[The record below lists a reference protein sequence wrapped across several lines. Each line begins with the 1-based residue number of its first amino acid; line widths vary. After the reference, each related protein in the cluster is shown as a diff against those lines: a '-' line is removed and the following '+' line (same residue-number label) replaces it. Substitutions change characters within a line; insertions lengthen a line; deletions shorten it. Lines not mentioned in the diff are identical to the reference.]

1 MKKFYDASLMSLS
14 DASGKLNIFALA
26 VPIFFQQIFT
36 LLLST
41 VNTVALMQVSGDAV
55 TAINVASSVLFIPT
69 AILTMPATGILI
81 ILCIALGLGEADTV
95 SNAYVSGMR
104 CLFAASAVI
113 SVICV
118 AFAMPFM
125 ELMNISGT
133 VLDYAVIYF
142 KIRSVFLVLD
152 ALIVYLTA
160 VLRAHG
166 RAESTLVSG
175 IIVNAVNAL
184 LSVMVVK
191 NIIFSDNKII
201 GVSVAAVIG
210 QLAGVCYSFGTLYG
224 SKCIKRGGS
233 FKTEIAVKIFKI
245 GIPGGFSILAY
256 NISTMLVTA
265 MVATLGTEMVNT
277 SVFVTNIS
285 NYTYKFG
292 YAMAQAG
299 GIMMGRLYGA
309 GNCSKAKSLFAQNIR
324 CIPII
329 NAMLSIAV
337 FVFSNKI
344 MMIFTDNANIIGF
357 SHYLF
362 LASVPVQI
370 FRGMTHV
377 GENALCSAED
387 TVYTSIVSISSC
399 FLINVLLCWIFCI
412 KLGFGLYGYYIAS
425 AVDEGM
431 RGLMYRI
438 RWNKGKPLQKFER

>member
-1 MKKFYDASLMSLS
+1 M
-14 DASGKLNIFALA
+14 
-26 VPIFFQQIFT
+26 
-36 LLLST
+36 
-41 VNTVALMQVSGDAV
+41 
-55 TAINVASSVLFIPT
+55 
-69 AILTMPATGILI
+69 
-81 ILCIALGLGEADTV
+81 
-95 SNAYVSGMR
+95 
-104 CLFAASAVI
+104 
-113 SVICV
+113 
-118 AFAMPFM
+118 
-125 ELMNISGT
+125 
-133 VLDYAVIYF
+133 
-142 KIRSVFLVLD
+142 
-152 ALIVYLTA
+152 
-160 VLRAHG
+160 
-166 RAESTLVSG
+166 
-175 IIVNAVNAL
+175 VNAL

-210 QLAGVCYSFGTLYG
+210 QLAGVCYSLGTLYG

-329 NAMLSIAV
+329 NAVLSIAV